1 VQALF
6 SKRVLVSLAVAA
18 VVTGTTAVVGALVRD
33 DASGA
38 ASAHPVERTAPSSTT
53 TSTSTTTT
61 TAPPPPPDAHALVQP
76 GPATLPPPPGGSVG
90 SGSSGPEVQAYEQR
104 LSDLRFDPGPVDGV
118 YDGATVYAVQALQKI
133 NGVPPTGRLT
143 GNDVFALSYFQYPT
157 PLAASD
163 AEPNRTEID
172 ITKQVLTLYEN
183 YQVELISTTSTGSGE
198 HYCYV
203 PRGGTSTVCEDAVT
217 PAGKFAFY
225 EYRAGWDPSPLGRL
239 YNPFYFNRGIAVH
252 GLEEVPP
259 YPASHGCARI
269 PMHVAEYFHTLV
281 TNGEP
286 VYVFGEQSAVLPAG
300 SASPPPAPTPTTAAP
315 ATTAPPA
322 ITVSPPPP
330 PDTTPPPPVE
340 ITPPP
345 PEETTAPVL

>member
-6 SKRVLVSLAVAA
+6 SRRVLVSLAVA
-18 VVTGTTAVVGALVRD
+18 VVATGSTAVVGALVRD
-33 DASGA
+33 DQSSA
-38 ASAHPVERTAPSSTT
+38 ASAHPVERTTPSSTT
-53 TSTSTTTT
+53 TSSTTTT
-61 TAPPPPPDAHALVQP
+61 TTAPPPPPPDAHALVQP
-76 GPATLPPPPGGSVG
+76 GPASLPAPPGGSVG

-104 LSDLRFDPGPVDGV
+104 LSDLRFDPGPIDGV
-118 YDGATVYAVQALQKI
+118 YDQATVYAVHALQKL
-133 NGVPPTGRLT
+133 NGAPTTGRIT
-143 GNDVFALSYFQYPT
+143 DGEVFSLSFFQYPT

-203 PRGGTSTVCEDAVT
+203 PRGGTSTVCEDAIT

-225 EYRAGWDPSPLGRL
+225 EFRSGWDPSPLGRL

-281 TNGEP
+281 TTGEP
-286 VYVFGEQSAVLPAG
+286 VYVFGEQAAVTT
-300 SASPPPAPTPTTAAP
+300 PPPPPPPTTGPP
-315 ATTAPPA
+315 ATTA
-322 ITVSPPPP
+322 PPP
-330 PDTTPPPPVE
+330 PDTTPPPPVDT
-340 ITPPP
+340 TPPP
-345 PEETTAPVL
+345 APEATPPAL